1 MSALIPYLTLTKPF
15 KETFAWTNDRLKGHG
30 LQIEQTFDLQI
41 ARLSHAGCP
50 CPNHGTD
57 RCSCQMVVLL
67 VRGNNSEPLTLILH
81 GNDDQT
87 SFSIVNFSGKRSD
100 LDLAASVRQ
109 ALVLQDA
116 ETPQVRI

>member
-1 MSALIPYLTLTKPF
+1 MQDVHVLITVRTG
-15 KETFAWTNDRLKGHG
+15 A
-30 LQIEQTFDLQI
+30 
-41 ARLSHAGCP
+41 
-50 CPNHGTD
+50 
-57 RCSCQMVVLL
+57 VLL

-116 ETPQVRI
+116 ETPEVRI